1 MCGSGARG
9 AGSSRATTPG
19 TAGAVRPSRA
29 GDAGVAGA
37 AAVPDESLRRLTRVA
52 LLAAVALVLSYVE
65 TTIPLPLVF
74 PGAKLGLANIAVLVA
89 LFAFDI
95 RTAVYVAIVKV
106 LAAGFLF
113 GSPLMLAY
121 SLGDTALALGAM
133 VALRAIPGVSVL
145 AVSMVSAVFHNAGQ
159 VLIACVLFGTPAVL
173 VSFPP
178 LAVVALVTG
187 ALTGMVAQTV
197 VSDQREGTAAPVA
210 GADVAA
216 SVVDASAATA
226 AGAIDAPA
234 GADSAAGAG
243 IVDAPAGADSGSTF
257 RFGVYRPG
265 ISLAHRLDPRAKLTF
280 VALFLVAA
288 FVAHSPVSLA
298 IVAGTAI
305 VALVCSRA
313 RPGQVVMWL
322 KPFIWLF
329 ILVAAFG
336 VMFTRTGDVL
346 WAAGLITVTTDGVA
360 FAGESMLRFTC
371 MVLGTSSLMF
381 TTSPEALTAGI
392 AGVLAPLR
400 RVGVKVDNAVLA
412 LSLTMQFIP
421 VVSDEFERARRA
433 HGARAERED
442 EGLVKRLRAYGA
454 VFSPV
459 FANALQHADELAVS
473 LADGSY
479 ERPGAEP
486 CLRMRPVDGVVI
498 AAVIALVVAAAL
510 L

>member
-1 MCGSGARG
+1 MRSA
-9 AGSSRATTPG
+9 S
-19 TAGAVRPSRA
+19 AVRPSRE
-29 GDAGVAGA
+29 GDAGVASVT
-37 AAVPDESLRRLTRVA
+37 AVPDESLRRLTRVA

-121 SLGDTALALGAM
+121 SLGGTALALGAM

-197 VSDQREGTAAPVA
+197 VSDQREGASVPVA
-210 GADVAA
+210 GADAA
-216 SVVDASAATA
+216 VPVEGAADAAGVPTGAATA
-226 AGAIDAPA
+226 AGAVDEPV
-234 GADSAAGAG
+234 GATA
-243 IVDAPAGADSGSTF
+243 GSTF

-265 ISLAHRLDPRAKLTF
+265 TSLAHRLDPRTKLTF

-298 IVAGTAI
+298 IVAGTAV

-322 KPFIWLF
+322 KPFVWLF

-360 FAGESMLRFTC
+360 FAGESVLRFVC

-442 EGLVKRLRAYGA
+442 EGLVDRLRAWGT

>member
-1 MCGSGARG
+1 M
-9 AGSSRATTPG
+9 
-19 TAGAVRPSRA
+19 
-29 GDAGVAGA
+29 
-37 AAVPDESLRRLTRVA
+37 
-52 LLAAVALVLSYVE
+52 ALVLSYVE

-121 SLGDTALALGAM
+121 SLGGTALALGAM

-197 VSDQREGTAAPVA
+197 VSDQREGMAMPVA
-210 GADVAA
+210 GASVGAEVPVAG
-216 SVVDASAATA
+216 VA
-226 AGAIDAPA
+226 AGAASAVAADPAADAAAAAVDEPA
-234 GADSAAGAG
+234 GAA
-243 IVDAPAGADSGSTF
+243 SGSTF

-265 ISLAHRLDPRAKLTF
+265 TSLAHRLDPRAKLTF
-280 VALFLVAA
+280 VAFFLVAA

-322 KPFIWLF
+322 KPFVWLF

-346 WAAGLITVTTDGVA
+346 WAAGLITVTTDGVT
-360 FAGESMLRFTC
+360 FAGESVLRFTC

-442 EGLVKRLRAYGA
+442 EGLVKRLRAWGA

-486 CLRMRPVDGVVI
+486 TLRMRPIDGAVI
-498 AAVIALVVAAAL
+498 AAVIALVVVAAL

>member
-1 MCGSGARG
+1 M
-9 AGSSRATTPG
+9 
-19 TAGAVRPSRA
+19 
-29 GDAGVAGA
+29 
-37 AAVPDESLRRLTRVA
+37 
-52 LLAAVALVLSYVE
+52 
-65 TTIPLPLVF
+65 
-74 PGAKLGLANIAVLVA
+74 
-89 LFAFDI
+89 
-95 RTAVYVAIVKV
+95 
-106 LAAGFLF
+106 
-113 GSPLMLAY
+113 
-121 SLGDTALALGAM
+121 
-133 VALRAIPGVSVL
+133 
-145 AVSMVSAVFHNAGQ
+145 
-159 VLIACVLFGTPAVL
+159 LIACVLFGTPAVL

-197 VSDQREGTAAPVA
+197 VSDQREGTAALVA
-210 GADVAA
+210 GADAAVSVAGASAGAVTSVAA
-216 SVVDASAATA
+216 AADAAGKPGDTA
-226 AGAIDAPA
+226 A
-234 GADSAAGAG
+234 
-243 IVDAPAGADSGSTF
+243 GSTF

-265 ISLAHRLDPRAKLTF
+265 TSLAHRLDPRAKLTF

-346 WAAGLITVTTDGVA
+346 WAAGLITVTTDGVT
-360 FAGESMLRFTC
+360 FAGESVLRFIC

-442 EGLVKRLRAYGA
+442 EGLVKRLRAWGD

-486 CLRMRPVDGVVI
+486 ILRMRPVDGVVI